1 MVLEITNNDDLAAYI
16 SDDFGLIW
24 DAEKL
29 ISIIIGLMFYGNL
42 IRKEK
47 YLQDKYNKWLNLP
60 LKVG

>member
-1 MVLEITNNDDLAAYI
+1 MLK
-16 SDDFGLIW
+16 
-24 DAEKL
+24 KL

-60 LKVG
+60 